1 MLFHVEHKTL
11 SKVSEFTYKNT
22 IASIQ
27 EAEKL
32 FKSGDK
38 MALIVSCA
46 DICGDKE
53 RCTYNSN
60 SWKELSRILD
70 LNVCPKG
77 GQKWGYNTSY
87 RQEQASCKT
96 KTILL
101 HIQYFIW
108 PPRTRWSLNLRD
120 KTNSE

>member
-60 SWKELSRILD
+60 S
-70 LNVCPKG
+70 
-77 GQKWGYNTSY
+77 
-87 RQEQASCKT
+87 
-96 KTILL
+96 
-101 HIQYFIW
+101 
-108 PPRTRWSLNLRD
+108 
-120 KTNSE
+120 